1 MSFLTTAV
9 PVIFIIIFSILGV
22 VLKSDSKSYLKKVD
36 NKKQM
41 ELEKARKDALEMVE
55 QLKKIRNSDENTEVE
70 NIEIKNDNIDLKK
83 IKTKRNV
90 IKRSEKIKNKEQTTD
105 QTTNSNFEQKPEVN
119 RYEKYLKQRKEQ
131 LKPQNLAYMPENE
144 KNFNNLEKSLVFS
157 KENIVRGLIAK
168 EYLHKRSRGV

>member
-55 QLKKIRNSDENTEVE
+55 QLKKIRNSSETTKILEKE
-70 NIEIKNDNIDLKK
+70 HSSKK

-90 IKRSEKIKNKEQTTD
+90 VKRSEKIKNKEQTTQ
-105 QTTNSNFEQKPEVN
+105 QTTNSSFEQKPVIN